1 MVNHNGLATHD
12 YHYSASNLSC
22 KFPLLI
28 LGVGDK
34 KVPRRD
40 PELENPLIYDQ
51 SCTIIRLA
59 TTAYVKNLKHP
70 KVCEIHVVVTS
81 ISGE

>member
-12 YHYSASNLSC
+12 YHYSASNLSR

-34 KVPRRD
+34 KLPRRE

-59 TTAYVKNLKHP
+59 TKAYVNNLKRQ
-70 KVCEIHVVVTS
+70 KVCKIRVVIT
-81 ISGE
+81 IPGE